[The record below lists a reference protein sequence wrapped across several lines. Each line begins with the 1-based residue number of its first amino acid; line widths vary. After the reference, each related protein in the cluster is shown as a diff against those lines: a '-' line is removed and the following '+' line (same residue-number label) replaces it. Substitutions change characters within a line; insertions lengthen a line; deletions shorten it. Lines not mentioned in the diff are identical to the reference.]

1 MLLKPRQRQYPR
13 ISVNKLGEY
22 AATNDAA
29 RRRRIIFD
37 QKYPKDYIGPFYTE
51 AQEFLTDF
59 LLAGDKNEQVIWQK
73 VDEFLAT
80 DANTPWQETRYR
92 ANADALVAFLGIM
105 AKIDLDK
112 FEIGRGLQDPPKL
125 MVREVEVSVKPDLM
139 LVRRSR
145 SGNLTEG
152 ALKLYINK
160 NHPMTKESGEYTA
173 TTLHEFVDTYP
184 VMDGLCDHRFCYVV
198 DVFGQR
204 IFSAPRSYKKRR
216 KSIDAA
222 CEEVKRAWPEL

>member
-1 MLLKPRQRQYPR
+1 MLLKPRQRQHPR

-29 RRRRIIFD
+29 RRNRIVSD

-59 LLAGDKNEQVIWQK
+59 LLAGDNDEQAVWQK

-80 DANTPWQETRYR
+80 DANTPWQETKYQ
-92 ANADALVAFLGIM
+92 ANADALVAFLNIM
-105 AKIDLDK
+105 AKIDLSK
-112 FEIGRGLQDPPKL
+112 FEVRRGLQDPPKL
-125 MVREVEVSVKPDLM
+125 MIRQVEVSVKPDL
-139 LVRRSR
+139 LLIKKSR
-145 SGNLTEG
+145 SGGLTEG

-173 TTLHEFVDTYP
+173 TTLNEFVNTYP
-184 VMDGLCDHRFCYVV
+184 ITDGSCNHRFCYVV
-198 DVFGQR
+198 DVFGQH
-204 IFSAPRSYKKRR
+204 IFNAPRSYKKRR
-216 KSIDAA
+216 ESIDFA
-222 CEEVKRAWPEL
+222 CEEIKRAWPEL